1 MRTPGAAEG
10 EPAPKSNREP
20 GAGSPPRKGPWRAMI
35 SELHDTYWDAL
46 PVAGQPVYVGDRWW
60 LSSRRLKS
68 VVSVAEQGCSLRR
81 VGRHWRV
88 RWSCCWRGRRRL
100 LGRWSLS
107 WRRVWDCHARPKSR
121 RKAGARRPE
130 RRDGSKDQGCCR
142 RGGKCFVHF
151 STFRTPDGKNCPRQV
166 KPYAHS
172 QVVI

>member
-1 MRTPGAAEG
+1 MLTGCGRFT
-10 EPAPKSNREP
+10 
-20 GAGSPPRKGPWRAMI
+20 PRKRPWRAII
-35 SELHDTYWDAL
+35 SELHNTYWDAL
-46 PVAGQPVYVGDRWW
+46 PVAGQPVYVGDRCC

-81 VGRHWRV
+81 VGGHWRV

-130 RRDGSKDQGCCR
+130 RRDGSKDQGCYR

-151 STFRTPDGKNCPRQV
+151 STFRTPDGENCPRQV

-172 QVVI
+172 QVAI